1 MTSLLAV
8 ALGAALPGPLLAP
21 TFTAA
26 ALLAADPTALL
37 AADPATPLAADP
49 AIPPLAFPAR
59 EPIARDTVEASGDTT
74 ALYRAEEIAVTVT
87 RTTGRL
93 LRLPYAVTLLGPEEF
108 QEGERGI
115 SLEEALRAV
124 PGALVQDR
132 RNFALGDR
140 IVVRGAGARA
150 QFGVRGVR
158 VLVDGIPLTMPDG
171 QSTLDNLDLVSLGS
185 AEILRGPSSAL
196 YGNASGG
203 VLAFRTEPAPATP
216 LSVRPRILAGS
227 HGLLDTRATAAG
239 RAGGVEY
246 VAAGGRSETEGF
258 RAHSRAEHYRAGLVA
273 TGSPGGGA
281 TLQGVFSFFHAPFA
295 ENPGSLGLEDA
306 RERPRFVRPFL
317 ISQGTGKSTTQGQ
330 AGLSARIPLAGQA
343 ELQAAV
349 WGVRRDIWNPIP
361 DRIIDLDRG
370 AGGGR
375 VELRGRTA
383 AAAIPLR
390 WTGGLDLEVQRDLRA
405 ERENLGAPAE
415 GGRAV
420 EGDLLLDQR
429 ERVLG
434 LGPFLQLEA
443 ELDSRWTLTLAGR
456 FDLYDFSA
464 RDFFLADGDDSGRRS
479 MSSLSPMAGIAFA
492 PREGLSLYAS
502 FATAFQTP
510 TANELSNRPDG
521 AGGFN
526 PELEPERVESL
537 EAGIKG
543 ALREGGLRFELA
555 GYRSRVKDALIPF
568 QGETEEVFFR
578 NAGRSD
584 RAGLEAALAWRPL
597 PALRASVAYTF
608 QRFRFS
614 EFVTEEGDFSG
625 NREPG
630 GPDHALF
637 VGLVGRGPAGLRT
650 ELNVRWTDAYP
661 VDDANRDWNWS
672 YRVVDLR
679 LSLDRP
685 GGLPLRP
692 FLGID
697 NLFDER
703 YNGSVVPN
711 AFGRRYYEPAPG
723 TEVYGGLSLPLGA
736 AAPGR

>member
-1 MTSLLAV
+1 MPALLLALL
-8 ALGAALPGPLLAP
+8 AGSSAPLLA
-21 TFTAA
+21 
-26 ALLAADPTALL
+26 TAL
-37 AADPATPLAADP
+37 AVGFSAPPPGPVGSATAPAGL
-49 AIPPLAFPAR
+49 PAR
-59 EPIARDTVEASGDTT
+59 PASARDTTEAPGDTL

-87 RTTGRL
+87 RTTARL
-93 LRLPYAVTLLGPEEF
+93 LRLPYAVTLLGPEEL
-108 QEGERGI
+108 QETERGI

-132 RNFALGDR
+132 RNFSLGDR
-140 IVVRGAGARA
+140 LVVRGAGARA

-171 QSTLDNLDLVSLGS
+171 QSTLDNLDLASLGG
-185 AEILRGPSSAL
+185 AEVLRGPASAL
-196 YGNASGG
+196 YGNAAGG
-203 VLAFRTEPAPATP
+203 VLSFRTEASPAAS
-216 LSVRPRILAGS
+216 LSLRPRILAGS
-227 HGLLDTRATAAG
+227 HGLLEARATASG
-239 RAGGVEY
+239 RAAGVDY
-246 VAAGGRSETEGF
+246 VAAAGRLETEGF
-258 RAHSRAEHYRAGLVA
+258 RAYSRAERYRASVLA
-273 TGSPGGGA
+273 RGSPDGRT
-281 TLQGVFSFFHAPFA
+281 TLQGVLSFAHVPFA
-295 ENPGSLGLEDA
+295 ENPGSLSLEDA
-306 RERPRFVRPFL
+306 RERPRFVRPAL
-317 ISQGTGKSTTQGQ
+317 ISQGTGKSTAHGQ
-330 AGLSARIPLAGQA
+330 AGLSAQIPLAAGRT

-349 WGVRRDIWNPIP
+349 WGAWRDIWNPIP
-361 DRIIDLDRG
+361 GRVIDLERG

-375 VELRGRTA
+375 VELRGESA
-383 AAAIPLR
+383 AGGLPLR
-390 WTGGLDLEVQRDLRA
+390 WTGGLDLEVQRDLRS
-405 ERENLGAPAE
+405 ERENRGASVEGERAAE
-415 GGRAV
+415 GG
-420 EGDLLLDQR
+420 LLLDQR

-434 LGPFLQLEA
+434 LGPFLQLET
-443 ELDSRWTLTLAGR
+443 EVGPRWTFTLAGR

-479 MSSLSPMAGIAFA
+479 MSSLSPMAGVAFA

-543 ALREGGLRFELA
+543 ALREGRLRFELA
-555 GYRSRVKDALIPF
+555 GYRARVRDALIPF

-597 PALRASVAYTF
+597 PAVRASLAYTF
-608 QRFRFS
+608 QRFRFR
-614 EFVTEEGDFSG
+614 EFVTEGGDFSG

-630 GPDHALF
+630 VPDHALF
-637 VGLVGRGPAGLRT
+637 VGLVGRGPAGLRA

-672 YRVVDLR
+672 SRVVDLR
-679 LSLDRP
+679 LSLDP
-685 GGLPLRP
+685 GGLPLHP
-692 FLGID
+692 FLGVD

-711 AFGRRYYEPAPG
+711 AFGRNYYEPAPG
-723 TEVYGGLSLPLGA
+723 TEVYVGLILRLGA